1 MMFYKIHHEW
11 RTNSPVSMDPIVFC
25 LCGMNISCWS
35 HMSDLH
41 QKTVFSYYRNIIFCH
56 LSGPYVSSAWDEFFL
71 DETQKGV
78 RMGFEPATS
87 WSSEALTT
95 GQLLQLCCCPVSM
108 EMGVKPATCQVPLLR
123 NESDPHVSC
132 SCTES
137 NRTHLSVL
145 VELNAPHV
153 RSHCSEMSQT
163 HLLVLVALKVIEP
176 ICQF

>member
-1 MMFYKIHHEW
+1 M
-11 RTNSPVSMDPIVFC
+11 SVQ
-25 LCGMNISCWS
+25 LGMI
-35 HMSDLH
+35 
-41 QKTVFSYYRNIIFCH
+41 
-56 LSGPYVSSAWDEFFL
+56 FL
-71 DETQKGV
+71 DETQKGA